1 LNQPKASAQ
10 DNRLGLGIGW
20 AQQLIQI
27 ASGFVL
33 PRLIVDHLG
42 REVLGIWDL
51 GWSLTSYF
59 MLLEAGVGSA
69 VNRYTALYLAA
80 DDIAGVNRVVSSV
93 AAVQRVIGSVIV
105 IGCIGLSFFVDHFA
119 KDLSPENRFT
129 AQWLVIILG
138 SAVGISLYG
147 AVYTGVL
154 AGCQKWRIHH
164 GIYGLT
170 TILTFVGMVTALSL
184 GKGLI
189 ALALVHWTTEILG
202 RVIRAF
208 AAYRSCPGL
217 SNRLSNADVKTI
229 RQMVSYGGKVYLSQ
243 MSQIAMNQ
251 TVHVIISAV
260 MGPATLA
267 LYARP
272 RSLVRQASFFS
283 QKYAFMLVPRAATL
297 ARDSDAKASHATIAT
312 ESTRKGLLIA
322 LPLVT
327 LLTCSGKPLLLL
339 WMGRDFADPLLLAI
353 LALGFLCEM
362 AYWPLNSILA
372 GLNYHGRPALASATG
387 ALLATLAAGVVMF
400 MGRHE
405 LWLVALAVSI
415 PWSLVHGLY
424 IPLYACAKLDMRF
437 SRFMLESWTR
447 PVLSVMPFGLCLLM
461 ANMAFPDAP
470 LNALLFGGVPGSL
483 LLAALYWKWALIRD
497 QGPRDVS
504 LNGARTQRASVS

>member
-1 LNQPKASAQ
+1 MNQPKAIAQ

-33 PRLIVDHLG
+33 PRLISDHLG
-42 REVLGIWDL
+42 RELLGIWDL

-59 MLLEAGVGSA
+59 MLLEAGIGSA

-93 AAVQRVIGSVIV
+93 AAVQRVIGTVIV
-105 IGCIGLSFFVDHFA
+105 VSCFALSFFVDHFA
-119 KDLSPENRFT
+119 KDLSPEHQVT

-170 TILTFVGMVTALSL
+170 TILAFVGMVAALWS
-184 GKGLI
+184 GKSLI
-189 ALALVHWTTEILG
+189 AVALVHWTTEILG
-202 RVIRAF
+202 RVIRMV
-208 AAYRSCPGL
+208 AAHRACPGL
-217 SNRLSNADVKTI
+217 SNRLRHADVKTI

-251 TVHVIISAV
+251 TVHVMISALL
-260 MGPATLA
+260 GPATLA

-283 QKYAFMLVPRAATL
+283 QKYAFMLVPKAATL
-297 ARDSDAKASHATIAT
+297 ARGSDAKANHASIAM
-312 ESTRKGLLIA
+312 ESTRNGLLIA
-322 LPLVT
+322 LPLVV
-327 LLTCSGKPLLLL
+327 LLTCSGKPLLML

-353 LALGFLCEM
+353 LAVGFLSEV

-372 GLNYHGRPALASATG
+372 GLNYHGRPALASLTG
-387 ALLATLAAGVVMF
+387 ALVATLAAGVVMF
-400 MGRHE
+400 IGPHP
-405 LWLVALAVSI
+405 LWMVALAVSI
-415 PWSLVHGLY
+415 PWSIVHGIY
-424 IPLYACAKLDMRF
+424 IPLYACARLDMRF
-437 SRFMLESWTR
+437 RRFMLESWTR
-447 PVLSVMPFGLCLLM
+447 PLLSVTPFGLCLLM

-470 LNALLFGGVPGSL
+470 LKALLSGGVPGSL
-483 LLAALYWKWALIRD
+483 LLAALYWKWALTPN
-497 QGPRDVS
+497 QEPRDLYLS
-504 LNGARTQRASVS
+504 SARTQRAAV